1 MVIKT
6 KCLFLRDGV
15 DPKAL
20 EGYGFKTYNGGKSY
34 WRRTDESEGVD
45 DLAWYS
51 DTRRFVLRFP
61 TRTSARK
68 TIRHVADLD
77 QAGLVETKP
86 MYEWLCLFR
95 RWKHYSP
102 EKKRKVNE
110 KLDYMN
116 GKPDAKTAKGKRRK
130 A

>member
-20 EGYGFKTYNGGKSY
+20 EDYGFKTHNGGKSY
-34 WRRTDESEGVD
+34 WRRTDASEID

-61 TRTSARK
+61 TRTSAK
-68 TIRHVADLD
+68 KVIRHVADLD
-77 QAGLVETKP
+77 QAGLIETRR

-95 RWKHYSP
+95 RWKNYSP
-102 EKKRKVNE
+102 EKKRRING
-110 KLDYMN
+110 KLDEMN
-116 GKPDAKTAKGKRRK
+116 GKPETKATKGKGK
-130 A
+130 EQ